1 VISFRGV
8 RLARAGR
15 SLIEGIDW
23 QIHTGQKIG
32 LTGANGCGKSSLFA
46 LLRGELGAD
55 AGDLDMPPRWR
66 VGHVMQETLALPAAA
81 LEFVLDGDTELRAVE
96 AELAAA
102 EAAHDGERIGLAHDH
117 LHTIDGYAARARAG
131 TVLAGLGFS
140 AADLARPVAE
150 FSGGW
155 RVRLNLA
162 RALVSRADLLL
173 LDEPTN
179 HLDLDAVLWLENWL
193 RGFPGTLIVIS
204 HDREFLDGVVTQI
217 AHIEQQRLRL
227 YAGGYSDFE
236 RQRAERLAQ
245 QQATYARQQREI
257 AHLRAFVDRFRAKA
271 TKARQAQSR
280 LKALDRIEVVAAV
293 QVDSPFHFEFAAPER
308 TPDPA
313 LELEAV
319 RAGYGSQVV
328 LDGLKLALRPGSRL
342 GVLGRNGAGKST
354 LMKLLAG
361 DLAPLSGVRREGRGL
376 AIGYFAQHQLEQLR
390 PEESPLWHLTRL
402 APNVREQELRDF
414 LGGFNFHGDMA
425 TAPCGPFS
433 GGEKARLALALI
445 VWGKPNLL
453 LLDEPTNHLDL
464 DMREALTLALNE
476 YEGAVVLV
484 SHDRHLLRATVDDL
498 WLVAD
503 GRAQP
508 FDGDLDDY
516 RDWLARQRSEA
527 AAPDAQQVA
536 DRAQRREERAQAQA
550 DRQARLAERRPLVK
564 EIEKL
569 ERSLAGWQGEKALLD
584 QRLAD
589 PALYQQPGGETLA
602 ALTRRQAELARQ
614 IDDAEVRWLEVQ
626 GRLEELGDID

>member
-1 VISFRGV
+1 MISFRGV